1 MKNSFGSALTV
12 TIFGE
17 SHGAAIGA
25 VIDGIAPGI
34 AIDDDYIRIRM
45 AQRRPAGKIS
55 TKRREADEV
64 DIISGV
70 FNGRTTGTPL
80 TIVIKNKDTKSSDYE
95 AMRSVARPSHAD
107 YTAYA
112 KYHGFQDARGGG
124 HFSGRV
130 TAALVAGGSIVLA
143 ALQRAG
149 IDITTHIARC
159 AGLADTPFALDDPAA
174 LAAQAAAPNA
184 FVLWHYT
191 MQPDDTTPVTTVAH
205 PAQQSDLARLHLDC
219 LIAMPW
225 NKLYRCTYARQL
237 AFDQA
242 YTLGE
247 DLQFVLD
254 YLALLGR
261 CQPDFS
267 YLVLESAL
275 TFYDCSRTGTL
286 STKYHANYCEIWPKH
301 FAKLNAACTAA
312 ACPPQDML
320 PLHRAEL
327 QVLAE
332 GAADILRRDPDAM
345 PARRAK
351 ARTALQSPWLK
362 SLLDT
367 MRHEHCYSP
376 YYLPCRWNSLRL
388 LWMLSEAARTQSP
401 LFGKLDWAG
410 YYLLLG
416 RMKRG

>member
-1 MKNSFGSALTV
+1 MEQPVICVIVPVYKAEATLPRCIESVLTQQLPGGLRLILV
-12 TIFGE
+12 DDQSPDRSGE
-17 SHGAAIGA
+17 ICDAYAAKDPR
-25 VIDGIAPGI
+25 V
-34 AIDDDYIRIRM
+34 M
-45 AQRRPAGKIS
+45 VLH
-55 TKRREADEV
+55 RRERGV
-64 DIISGV
+64 SG
-70 FNGRTTGTPL
+70 
-80 TIVIKNKDTKSSDYE
+80 
-95 AMRSVARPSHAD
+95 ARN
-107 YTAYA
+107 
-112 KYHGFQDARGGG
+112 
-124 HFSGRV
+124 
-130 TAALVAGGSIVLA
+130 
-143 ALQRAG
+143 
-149 IDITTHIARC
+149 
-159 AGLADTPFALDDPAA
+159 AGLRAATGEYIVFLDSDDALRPGALAAA

-225 NKLYRCTYARQL
+225 NKLYRRTYARQL

-301 FAKLNAACTAA
+301 FAKLNAACHAA
-312 ACPPQDML
+312 TCPAEDMR

-327 QVLAE
+327 QVFAE
-332 GAADILRRDPDAM
+332 GVADIMRRDPS
-345 PARRAK
+345 PTQRLKGYK
-351 ARTALQSPWLK
+351 AEAALRSPWLRA
-362 SLLDT
+362 LLER
-367 MRHEHCYSP
+367 MKIEHCYSA
-376 YYLPCRWNSLRL
+376 YYLPCRWRNVGLVCRVD
-388 LWMLSEAARTQSP
+388 EARRANAP
-401 LFGKLDWAG
+401 LYGKLDWAG

-416 RMKRG
+416 KMKRD

>member
-1 MKNSFGSALTV
+1 MEQPVICVIVPVYKAEATLPRCIESVLTQQLPGGLRLILV
-12 TIFGE
+12 DDQSPDRSGE
-17 SHGAAIGA
+17 ICDAYAAKDPR
-25 VIDGIAPGI
+25 V
-34 AIDDDYIRIRM
+34 M
-45 AQRRPAGKIS
+45 VLH
-55 TKRREADEV
+55 RRERGV
-64 DIISGV
+64 SG
-70 FNGRTTGTPL
+70 
-80 TIVIKNKDTKSSDYE
+80 
-95 AMRSVARPSHAD
+95 ARN
-107 YTAYA
+107 
-112 KYHGFQDARGGG
+112 
-124 HFSGRV
+124 
-130 TAALVAGGSIVLA
+130 
-143 ALQRAG
+143 
-149 IDITTHIARC
+149 
-159 AGLADTPFALDDPAA
+159 AGLRAATGEYIVFLDSDDALRPGALAAA

-225 NKLYRCTYARQL
+225 NKLYRRTYARQL

-242 YTLGE
+242 YT
-247 DLQFVLD
+247 
-254 YLALLGR
+254 
-261 CQPDFS
+261 
-267 YLVLESAL
+267 
-275 TFYDCSRTGTL
+275 
-286 STKYHANYCEIWPKH
+286 HANYCEIWPKH

>member
-1 MKNSFGSALTV
+1 M
-12 TIFGE
+12 E
-17 SHGAAIGA
+17 H
-25 VIDGIAPGI
+25 I
-34 AIDDDYIRIRM
+34 AISVIVPIYNTKPYLAECIESILAQKINVPIEVLLIDDGSTDGCGEVCDKYAARDERVRVIHQENQGLSAARN
-45 AQRRPAGKIS
+45 AG
-55 TKRREADEV
+55 
-64 DIISGV
+64 
-70 FNGRTTGTPL
+70 L
-80 TIVIKNKDTKSSDYE
+80 
-95 AMRSVARPSHAD
+95 
-107 YTAYA
+107 
-112 KYHGFQDARGGG
+112 
-124 HFSGRV
+124 
-130 TAALVAGGSIVLA
+130 TAADSEYLVFLDADDALRPGALQA
-143 ALQRAG
+143 AL
-149 IDITTHIARC
+149 D
-159 AGLADTPFALDDPAA
+159 
-174 LAAQAAAPNA
+174 AQNTAPQS

-225 NKLYRCTYARQL
+225 NKLYRRTYARQL

>member
-1 MKNSFGSALTV
+1 MEQPVICVIVPVYKAETTLPRCIESVLTQQLPGGLRLILV
-12 TIFGE
+12 DDQSPDRSGE
-17 SHGAAIGA
+17 ICDAYAAKDPR
-25 VIDGIAPGI
+25 V
-34 AIDDDYIRIRM
+34 M
-45 AQRRPAGKIS
+45 VLH
-55 TKRREADEV
+55 RRERGV
-64 DIISGV
+64 SG
-70 FNGRTTGTPL
+70 
-80 TIVIKNKDTKSSDYE
+80 
-95 AMRSVARPSHAD
+95 ARN
-107 YTAYA
+107 
-112 KYHGFQDARGGG
+112 
-124 HFSGRV
+124 
-130 TAALVAGGSIVLA
+130 
-143 ALQRAG
+143 
-149 IDITTHIARC
+149 
-159 AGLADTPFALDDPAA
+159 AGLRAATGEYIVFLDSDDALRPGALAAA
-174 LAAQAAAPNA
+174 LAAQAAAPN
-184 FVLWHYT
+184 
-191 MQPDDTTPVTTVAH
+191 
-205 PAQQSDLARLHLDC
+205 DLARLHLDC

-225 NKLYRCTYARQL
+225 NKLYRRTYARQL

-286 STKYHANYCEIWPKH
+286 STKYHANYCDIWPKH
-301 FAKLNAACTAA
+301 FAKLNAACTVA

-345 PARRAK
+345 LARRAK

>member
-1 MKNSFGSALTV
+1 MSLS
-12 TIFGE
+12 
-17 SHGAAIGA
+17 
-25 VIDGIAPGI
+25 GI
-34 AIDDDYIRIRM
+34 
-45 AQRRPAGKIS
+45 
-55 TKRREADEV
+55 
-64 DIISGV
+64 
-70 FNGRTTGTPL
+70 
-80 TIVIKNKDTKSSDYE
+80 
-95 AMRSVARPSHAD
+95 
-107 YTAYA
+107 
-112 KYHGFQDARGGG
+112 
-124 HFSGRV
+124 
-130 TAALVAGGSIVLA
+130 
-143 ALQRAG
+143 
-149 IDITTHIARC
+149 
-159 AGLADTPFALDDPAA
+159 
-174 LAAQAAAPNA
+174 
-184 FVLWHYT
+184 
-191 MQPDDTTPVTTVAH
+191 
-205 PAQQSDLARLHLDC
+205 
-219 LIAMPW
+219 
-225 NKLYRCTYARQL
+225 
-237 AFDQA
+237 
-242 YTLGE
+242 
-247 DLQFVLD
+247 
-254 YLALLGR
+254 
-261 CQPDFS
+261 
-267 YLVLESAL
+267 
-275 TFYDCSRTGTL
+275 SRTGAL

>member
-1 MKNSFGSALTV
+1 MPCAPALWPPPLR
-12 TIFGE
+12 
-17 SHGAAIGA
+17 H
-25 VIDGIAPGI
+25 
-34 AIDDDYIRIRM
+34 
-45 AQRRPAGKIS
+45 RPL
-55 TKRREADEV
+55 
-64 DIISGV
+64 
-70 FNGRTTGTPL
+70 P
-80 TIVIKNKDTKSSDYE
+80 
-95 AMRSVARPSHAD
+95 
-107 YTAYA
+107 
-112 KYHGFQDARGGG
+112 
-124 HFSGRV
+124 
-130 TAALVAGGSIVLA
+130 
-143 ALQRAG
+143 
-149 IDITTHIARC
+149 
-159 AGLADTPFALDDPAA
+159 
-174 LAAQAAAPNA
+174 PNA

-225 NKLYRCTYARQL
+225 NKLYRLTYARQL

-401 LFGKLDWAG
+401 PVRQAGLGWVLFAAG
-410 YYLLLG
+410 PHEARLNRNLLSLWYYSTFPQAAPLACPGVLFLHRQVFGVVDCIHLLN
-416 RMKRG
+416 MV

>member
-1 MKNSFGSALTV
+1 MEQPVICVIVPVYKAEATLPRCIESVLTQQLPGGLRLILV
-12 TIFGE
+12 DDQSPDRSGE
-17 SHGAAIGA
+17 ICDAYAAKDPR
-25 VIDGIAPGI
+25 V
-34 AIDDDYIRIRM
+34 M
-45 AQRRPAGKIS
+45 VLH
-55 TKRREADEV
+55 RRERGV
-64 DIISGV
+64 SG
-70 FNGRTTGTPL
+70 
-80 TIVIKNKDTKSSDYE
+80 
-95 AMRSVARPSHAD
+95 ARN
-107 YTAYA
+107 
-112 KYHGFQDARGGG
+112 
-124 HFSGRV
+124 
-130 TAALVAGGSIVLA
+130 
-143 ALQRAG
+143 
-149 IDITTHIARC
+149 
-159 AGLADTPFALDDPAA
+159 AGLRAATGEYIVFLDSDDALRPGALAAA

-225 NKLYRCTYARQL
+225 NKLYRRTYARQL

-301 FAKLNAACTAA
+301 FAKLNAACTVA

-320 PLHRAEL
+320 PLHARNAGFGGGL
-327 QVLAE
+327 PRTF
-332 GAADILRRDPDAM
+332 AAGPRCHV
-345 PARRAK
+345 
-351 ARTALQSPWLK
+351 RTPRQSPHRAAK
-362 SLLDT
+362 PMAEKLLDT

>member
-1 MKNSFGSALTV
+1 MEQPVICVIVPVYKAEATLPRCIESVLTQQLPGRLRLILV
-12 TIFGE
+12 DDQSPDRSGE
-17 SHGAAIGA
+17 ICDAYAAKDPR
-25 VIDGIAPGI
+25 V
-34 AIDDDYIRIRM
+34 M
-45 AQRRPAGKIS
+45 VLH
-55 TKRREADEV
+55 RRERGV
-64 DIISGV
+64 SG
-70 FNGRTTGTPL
+70 
-80 TIVIKNKDTKSSDYE
+80 
-95 AMRSVARPSHAD
+95 ARN
-107 YTAYA
+107 
-112 KYHGFQDARGGG
+112 
-124 HFSGRV
+124 
-130 TAALVAGGSIVLA
+130 
-143 ALQRAG
+143 
-149 IDITTHIARC
+149 
-159 AGLADTPFALDDPAA
+159 AGLRAATGEYIVFLDSDDALRPGALAAA

-225 NKLYRCTYARQL
+225 NKLYRRTYAQQL

-275 TFYDCSRTGTL
+275 TFYDCSRIGTL

-388 LWMLSEAARTQSP
+388 LWILSEAARTQSP

>member
-1 MKNSFGSALTV
+1 MSKPTLCV
-12 TIFGE
+12 IVPVYK
-17 SHGAAIGA
+17 AAA
-25 VIDGIAPGI
+25 TLDRCVASVL
-34 AIDDDYIRIRM
+34 
-45 AQRRPAGKIS
+45 AQ
-55 TKRREADEV
+55 
-64 DIISGV
+64 
-70 FNGRTTGTPL
+70 
-80 TIVIKNKDTKSSDYE
+80 
-95 AMRSVARPSHAD
+95 
-107 YTAYA
+107 
-112 KYHGFQDARGGG
+112 Q
-124 HFSGRV
+124 
-130 TAALVAGGSIVLA
+130 VAGGLHCILVDDGSPDESGGLCDAWAARDPRVTVLHQENRGVSA
-143 ALQRAG
+143 ARN
-149 IDITTHIARC
+149 
-159 AGLADTPFALDDPAA
+159 AGLAAADSEYLVFLDADDALRPGALQAALD
-174 LAAQAAAPNA
+174 AQNTAPQS

-225 NKLYRCTYARQL
+225 NKLYRRTYARQL

-410 YYLLLG
+410 YYLLG
-416 RMKRG
+416 RRLRRD

>member
-1 MKNSFGSALTV
+1 
-12 TIFGE
+12 
-17 SHGAAIGA
+17 
-25 VIDGIAPGI
+25 
-34 AIDDDYIRIRM
+34 
-45 AQRRPAGKIS
+45 
-55 TKRREADEV
+55 
-64 DIISGV
+64 
-70 FNGRTTGTPL
+70 
-80 TIVIKNKDTKSSDYE
+80 
-95 AMRSVARPSHAD
+95 
-107 YTAYA
+107 
-112 KYHGFQDARGGG
+112 
-124 HFSGRV
+124 
-130 TAALVAGGSIVLA
+130 
-143 ALQRAG
+143 
-149 IDITTHIARC
+149 
-159 AGLADTPFALDDPAA
+159 
-174 LAAQAAAPNA
+174 
-184 FVLWHYT
+184 
-191 MQPDDTTPVTTVAH
+191 
-205 PAQQSDLARLHLDC
+205 
-219 LIAMPW
+219 MPW
-225 NKLYRCTYARQL
+225 NKLYRRTYARQL

-254 YLALLGR
+254 YLALLGH

-367 MRHEHCYSP
+367 MCHEHCYSP

-416 RMKRG
+416 RMKRD